1 MQKAYPPP
9 VPLHPSDDYPPMNI
23 YFHIFW
29 IFAKIGAFTIG
40 GGYAMVGIIQKEL
53 VERLKWIDEDEFL
66 DILALAQSSPGLLA
80 VNISIFA
87 GYRLKGVKG
96 SIVATLGSVMPS
108 FLIILAIA
116 LFLSGYQDNIYV
128 MRAFKAMRPVVVA
141 LIAAPVINMAIKAK
155 LNGIT
160 ATIAIATALLILF
173 AEVSPLVILFVAALF
188 FIASESWRSIPK
200 RPSGGDKPVDGD
212 KALGRD
218 KKEVEE

>member
-1 MQKAYPPP
+1 M
-9 VPLHPSDDYPPMNI
+9 
-23 YFHIFW
+23 
-29 IFAKIGAFTIG
+29 
-40 GGYAMVGIIQKEL
+40 
-53 VERLKWIDEDEFL
+53 
-66 DILALAQSSPGLLA
+66 
-80 VNISIFA
+80 
-87 GYRLKGVKG
+87 
-96 SIVATLGSVMPS
+96 
-108 FLIILAIA
+108 
-116 LFLSGYQDNIYV
+116 
-128 MRAFKAMRPVVVA
+128 VA

-200 RPSGGDKPVDGD
+200 RPSGGDKPIDGNKPASENKPLDGD